1 MFKRTVTQSITL
13 PRMRRDV
20 QTSRIRKERESME
33 TRRLPVLSMLCALQ
47 KAENKLLQTQNKSS
61 RGTLGKKEQQIYS
74 SV

>member
-33 TRRLPVLSMLCALQ
+33 TRRLSVLSMLCALQ
-47 KAENKLLQTQNKSS
+47 KTENKLLQTQNKSS